1 MTAIVGVD
9 IAKDQVEVGLLIDDT
24 AIQYQTVANN
34 KRGLNK
40 LDRWLN
46 KQGAKG
52 AHICLEATGIY
63 GDLLADTLHRR
74 GYQISVVNPAR
85 IKAYAQSQLRRNK
98 TDKLDAAL
106 IADFCRTQ
114 APDIWMPPNPERQA
128 LRALVRHL
136 DV

>member
-9 IAKDQVEVGLLIDDT
+9 IAKDQVDVGFLIDET
-24 AIQYQTVANN
+24 AIQYQTVANI

-52 AHICLEATGIY
+52 AHSYLEATGIY
-63 GDLLADTLHRR
+63 GDLLADMLHRR

-85 IKAYAQSQLRRNK
+85 IKAYAQSRLRRNK
-98 TDKLDAAL
+98 TDKLDAASSL
-106 IADFCRTQ
+106 ISVEPRS
-114 APDIWMPPNPERQA
+114 PIS
-128 LRALVRHL
+128 
-136 DV
+136 